1 MDWFL
6 YYNGLRHER
15 VNKNSHQYIIL
26 LIRVISQLTLGVRG
40 VDL

>member
-15 VNKNSHQYIIL
+15 VKEIRGIYFYHSIISEKKL
-26 LIRVISQLTLGVRG
+26 RIF
-40 VDL
+40 